1 MSWSLSGVGK
11 PAALKAKLQPQ
22 FEQAKKNVAHVE
34 HEVKAVELAE
44 QLVNGELDF
53 LAEQAAPTPVTVSAG
68 GSASNGNHAYPR
80 TSQVTVSVQP
90 IYGFA
95 E

>member
-1 MSWSLSGVGK
+1 MSWSLSGAGK

-53 LAEQAAPTPVTVSAG
+53 LAAHATPTAVTVTAG
-68 GSASNGNHAYPR
+68 GSASNGNDTYPR
-80 TSQVTVSVQP
+80 SSQVNVSVQP
-90 IYGFA
+90 IYGFV